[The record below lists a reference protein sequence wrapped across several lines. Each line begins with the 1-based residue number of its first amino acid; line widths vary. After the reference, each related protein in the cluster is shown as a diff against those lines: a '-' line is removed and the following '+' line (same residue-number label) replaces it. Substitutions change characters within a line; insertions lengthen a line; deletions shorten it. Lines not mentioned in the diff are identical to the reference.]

1 MTCRTKVTYV
11 YIYIYIWKTQNR
23 IFHFILSKMQRHAVS
38 CDKSRQASFFFIS
51 IKDWSFRNA
60 TYYWNHTNDVWFQL
74 AGNFQRF
81 RKFNGDTVVL
91 NEDLLYSPSA
101 FFKLNV
107 APCKDRGHA
116 IVRRGKKKHYVGVR
130 RYSQA
135 TFTFQF
141 RECIYLQFPPGC
153 CAIKAQ
159 IKQPCIWAE
168 PLLFPCA
175 PFGVSHNFT
184 LRPKWWWIIH
194 PGLFHLRLTKVVGGL
209 VGVGRGGME
218 GGLCASGKHISGHW
232 LRVDALSRSAGVVP
246 AAASV
251 IKAHVRSSYFIR
263 QKNKQKNRGWRSG
276 WRKSGE
282 GLHAQQVAL
291 LFSRQ
296 PTVYSGV
303 HVCFKLGS
311 LKEATGAK
319 INKWKYLYLYL
330 YMIREK
336 K

>member
-1 MTCRTKVTYV
+1 MINPARP
-11 YIYIYIWKTQNR
+11 
-23 IFHFILSKMQRHAVS
+23 L
-38 CDKSRQASFFFIS
+38 FFIY

-101 FFKLNV
+101 LFKLNV

-130 RYSQA
+130 RYSPA

-184 LRPKWWWIIH
+184 LGPKWWWIIH
-194 PGLFHLRLTKVVGGL
+194 PGLFHLRLTKVVGGWWEW
-209 VGVGRGGME
+209 GGRDGGRFVRFRQTHFRP
-218 GGLCASGKHISGHW
+218 LTASRRFISQ
-232 LRVDALSRSAGVVP
+232 RRCRACRCRRR
-246 AAASV
+246 
-251 IKAHVRSSYFIR
+251 HVRNQSSRTI
-263 QKNKQKNRGWRSG
+263 Q
-276 WRKSGE
+276 
-282 GLHAQQVAL
+282 
-291 LFSRQ
+291 LF
-296 PTVYSGV
+296 
-303 HVCFKLGS
+303 H
-311 LKEATGAK
+311 
-319 INKWKYLYLYL
+319 
-330 YMIREK
+330 
-336 K
+336 